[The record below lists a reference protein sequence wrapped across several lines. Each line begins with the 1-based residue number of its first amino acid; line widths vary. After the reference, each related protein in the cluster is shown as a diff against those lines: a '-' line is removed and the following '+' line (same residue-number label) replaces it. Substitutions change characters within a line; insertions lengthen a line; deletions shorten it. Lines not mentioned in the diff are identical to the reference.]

1 MPRLFPSLGRS
12 KEHRRGGAYG
22 QYEGYDAPQGYYDQ
36 GYAEQEPRQNRSP
49 WSKVLHRKST
59 KRVRPRMLVRPF
71 PKTYIVPIEL
81 WDGGS
86 REYPLASH
94 MYHTPETLTNA

>member
-1 MPRLFPSLGRS
+1 MPRLFPSLRRS
-12 KEHRRGGAYG
+12 KEHERGGAYE

-59 KRVRPRMLVRPF
+59 KRVRPPLLVRPL
-71 PKTYIVPIEL
+71 PVTYSARIEL
-81 WDGGS
+81 RDGGS
-86 REYPLASH
+86 REYPSIHHIAH
-94 MYHTPETLTNA
+94 QRN